1 MSITNDSIK
10 TRALNYASAT
20 LSDLIDGSS
29 ELYEAV
35 TLFALMAAEV
45 DIPVSSSTLKEVA
58 SMSEVIIRMLGSEQ
72 AGIQHF
78 IRTWKLREEA
88 DEEFASIRR
97 PNGGAMRESSLNSPE
112 K

>member
-1 MSITNDSIK
+1 MSNANDTIAAR
-10 TRALNYASAT
+10 TLNYASST
-20 LSDLIDGSS
+20 ISDLIEGAS
-29 ELYEAV
+29 EFYEAV
-35 TLFALMAAEV
+35 TLFSLMAAEV
-45 DIPVSSSTLKEVA
+45 DIPVSASALKEIA

-88 DEEFASIRR
+88 ANEFASIRR